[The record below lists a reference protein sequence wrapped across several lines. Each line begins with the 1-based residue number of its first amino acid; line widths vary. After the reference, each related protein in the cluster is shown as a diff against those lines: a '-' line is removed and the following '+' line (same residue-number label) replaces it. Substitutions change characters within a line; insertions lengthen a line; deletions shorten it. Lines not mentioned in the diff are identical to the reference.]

1 MTGAEE
7 HRYRVDLDALEHFA
21 DQLSAFDRAAE
32 RRAGEVDKRIR
43 DLHTTWSGADAA
55 AQAAFHQKW
64 LEGIAQMRKAEE
76 ELEEGAR
83 KSHFQYNQAIE
94 HNRKMWPPA

>member
-1 MTGAEE
+1 MAAEE

-21 DQLSAFDRAAE
+21 DQLAAFDRAAE
-32 RRAGEVDKRIR
+32 KRTSEVDKRIR

-55 AQAAFHQKW
+55 AQAKYHQEW
-64 LEGIAQMRKAEE
+64 LEGIAQMRKVEE
-76 ELEEGAR
+76 ELEDGAR
-83 KSHFQYNQAIE
+83 KSHHQYNQAIA